1 MANNDTP
8 WAERWPE
15 PEFDQ
20 QGWEEVMSELFESGF
35 IVLKRKKGEFTMN
48 RIKELRKQKNLSL
61 KQLSSKLKESGEYLS
76 ADSLSKYERD
86 VRNPKIENLEKL
98 ARYYEVTVD
107 YLRGKSN
114 KKHGSSVA
122 DTAISEYGD
131 VVALV
136 KKWGAQRGIT
146 KPDNAKTQTVKLME
160 EVGELSEGI
169 NKISGNSKYLD
180 QIKDSVGDIQ
190 VVLIIL
196 CKQLGVDYEQCLYD
210 AYDVIK
216 DRQGKTTADGSFV
229 KQEDLDK

>member
-1 MANNDTP
+1 MTEFNQAN
-8 WAERWPE
+8 
-15 PEFDQ
+15 
-20 QGWEEVMSELFESGF
+20 FESDF
-35 IVLKRKKGEFTMN
+35 LVFKRKKGGFMMN

-61 KQLSSKLKESGEYLS
+61 NQLSSELKESGKYLS
-76 ADSLSKYERD
+76 ADSLSKYERG
-86 VRNPKIENLEKL
+86 VRSPKIENLEKL

-114 KKHGSSVA
+114 KKHGASVV
-122 DTAISEYGD
+122 DTATSKYGD
-131 VVALV
+131 MVAFV
-136 KKWGAQRGIT
+136 KKWGEQRGIT
-146 KPDNAKTQTVKLME
+146 KPENAKTQTVKLME

-169 NKISGNSKYLD
+169 NKVAGNSEYLD

-210 AYDVIK
+210 AYNVIK